1 MATKGFI
8 PPRRGHPY
16 FSLNS
21 FNFKMLRIRM
31 WCRIRNYYFGLSLFP
46 FAPLLPSRSITSKRS
61 HLATR
66 FQILTFVLL
75 SGSSLFFPKTTPSP
89 RKLANATQG
98 FPRPCSTSP
107 LQPRNLLAPFLD
119 RRPPLTA
126 TAVPRFLTSPKP
138 LPPSKAPTAEPQRGN
153 PAAQRVASGL

>member
-21 FNFKMLRIRM
+21 FNFKVLRIRM

-46 FAPLLPSRSITSKRS
+46 FAHLLPPRSITSKRS

-66 FQILTFVLL
+66 FQILTSVLL
-75 SGSSLFFPKTTPSP
+75 SGSYFFSEDDAVSAEVSERNP
-89 RKLANATQG
+89 RIPTAV
-98 FPRPCSTSP
+98 
-107 LQPRNLLAPFLD
+107 LD
-119 RRPPLTA
+119 VATA
-126 TAVPRFLTSPKP
+126 TAQSSRAVSRPSAP
-138 LPPSKAPTAEPQRGN
+138 LDGHCGPPSSSFPPNPCLLQRRPQPSPNAETQRHN
-153 PAAQRVASGL
+153 E

>member
-21 FNFKMLRIRM
+21 FNFKVLRIRM

-46 FAPLLPSRSITSKRS
+46 FAHLLPPRSITSKRS

-66 FQILTFVLL
+66 FQILTSVLL
-75 SGSSLFFPKTTPSP
+75 SGSYFFSEDDAVSAEVSERNP
-89 RKLANATQG
+89 RIPTAV
-98 FPRPCSTSP
+98 
-107 LQPRNLLAPFLD
+107 LD
-119 RRPPLTA
+119 VATA
-126 TAVPRFLTSPKP
+126 TAQSSRAVSRPSAP
-138 LPPSKAPTAEPQRGN
+138 LDGHCGPPLSHFPQTPASFKAPTAEPQRGN